1 MKFTLEKTKGY
12 STGAN
17 AGKTW
22 VAKITS
28 DGRHFI
34 DPTEIDYGDD
44 RAWFRRERAT
54 RHDTYEISENG
65 LYEVCELGDR
75 RYRVVYEKNGESA
88 WMKVDDDRAAKMT
101 ALIQEGSDS
110 EEARIATKKTA

>member
-12 STGAN
+12 TTGAN

-28 DGRHFI
+28 NGREFV
-34 DPTEIDYGDD
+34 DPSDIDYGDD

-54 RHDTYEISENG
+54 RHDTYEITENG
-65 LYEVCELGDR
+65 LYEVCELGER
-75 RYRVVYEKNGESA
+75 CYRVVYEKDGASA
-88 WMKVDDDRAAKMT
+88 WMKIDFERFSAMKK
-101 ALIQEGSDS
+101 LIESGSDS
-110 EEARIATKKTA
+110 ENARIATKKTA